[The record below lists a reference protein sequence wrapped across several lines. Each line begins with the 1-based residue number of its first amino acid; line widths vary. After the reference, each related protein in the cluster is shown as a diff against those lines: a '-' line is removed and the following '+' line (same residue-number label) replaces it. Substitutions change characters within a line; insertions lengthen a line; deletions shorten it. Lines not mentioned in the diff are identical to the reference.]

1 MMVLLAYH
9 GGPCFGMG
17 GFLEGHGDILRGN
30 RCLVGLHDTYDDDG
44 ETSDCKN
51 DNDSSCYTS
60 KRMTEAMAMAT
71 KTTSLSRASSSSS
84 GTTII
89 DDNNFED
96 EPPFVG
102 RLWGGC
108 EDSHVTLASN
118 EYYTPDG
125 IALIGCNGNDF
136 YNLSDMTTKFGLEV
150 NSTNG
155 PLPDVDTILEWATLI
170 VMEKE
175 QQQQPASPQQK
186 SSGDV
191 VSVLSTE

>member
-1 MMVLLAYH
+1 MMILLAYH

-30 RCLVGLHDTYDDDG
+30 RCLVGLHDNYDDDS
-44 ETSDCKN
+44 ETSDCEN

-84 GTTII
+84 STTII
-89 DDNNFED
+89 DDNNSDD

-155 PLPDVDTILEWATLI
+155 PLPDVDTILEWATSV

-175 QQQQPASPQQK
+175 QQQPASPQQK

>member
-1 MMVLLAYH
+1 MMILLAYH

-30 RCLVGLHDTYDDDG
+30 RCLVGLHDNYDDDD
-44 ETSDCKN
+44 ETSDCKD

-71 KTTSLSRASSSSS
+71 KTTSLFRASSSS
-84 GTTII
+84 GTTIT
-89 DDNNFED
+89 DD

-108 EDSHVTLASN
+108 EDSHVTLVSN

-125 IALIGCNGNDF
+125 IALICCNGKDF
-136 YNLSDMTTKFGLEV
+136 YNLSDITTKFGLEV

-155 PLPDVDTILEWATLI
+155 PLPDVDTILEWATSI

-175 QQQQPASPQQK
+175 QQQPTSAQQK

-191 VSVLSTE
+191 VSVLTTE